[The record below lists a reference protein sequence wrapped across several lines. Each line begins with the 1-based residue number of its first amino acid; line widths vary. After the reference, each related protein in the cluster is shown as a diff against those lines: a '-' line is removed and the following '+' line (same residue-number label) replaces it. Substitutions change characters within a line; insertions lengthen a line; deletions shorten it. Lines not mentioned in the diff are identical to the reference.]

1 MHEAEEASQR
11 SRIRSI
17 ILSGCDSECSYAMLC
32 MAMFISRGLVTGPGN
47 CYGWMMSAKD
57 SECLHVSGN
66 NVMKRSPPIETW
78 GGETNGCRVYLTL
91 SGFIVLYA
99 CH

>member
-1 MHEAEEASQR
+1 
-11 SRIRSI
+11 
-17 ILSGCDSECSYAMLC
+17 
-32 MAMFISRGLVTGPGN
+32 
-47 CYGWMMSAKD
+47 MMSAID